1 MNNNLKLATEL
12 QNIKKPPNVGDYS
25 SVSSSKRN
33 MERFQEKW
41 VDIPI
46 NHHQQ
51 TSLKGSQLKNNRFS
65 ELSGNQS

>member
-12 QNIKKPPNVGDYS
+12 NNIKKPHNVGEYS

-51 TSLKGSQLKNNRFS
+51 TSLKGS
-65 ELSGNQS
+65 